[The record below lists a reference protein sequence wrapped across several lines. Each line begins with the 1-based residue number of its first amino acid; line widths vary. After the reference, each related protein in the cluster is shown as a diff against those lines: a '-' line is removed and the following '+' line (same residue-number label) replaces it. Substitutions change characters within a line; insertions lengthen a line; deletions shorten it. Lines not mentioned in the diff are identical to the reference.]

1 MRRFVLAMALAA
13 ISAAAPPVQSWA
25 ADAPASDQQIAQS
38 IADALS
44 GSGRLE
50 GYSIAVKY
58 KRGTARLE
66 GYVRNPEQMTSALD
80 IVSQLPEVS
89 DVVNELSIRH
99 DPAVT
104 RAAAGRAEVPVADR
118 GAAIDASFQPVE
130 EERSIYER
138 YDYEPVVEAQP
149 VAYPQPRGRQ
159 PTPRSRPVYQQQ
171 AQIYQQQAQN
181 GGELLPPPSGAPVPS
196 SYEYQ
201 YQTAAAPLPVETISA
216 QPIPGG
222 GFQGAPLP
230 AYVPGAG
237 GGIAPAVYDQPTLP
251 NYAWPSYAAYPNYA
265 AVSYPR
271 QYSPSAWPYIG
282 PFYPYPQVPLGWRKV
297 TLEWDDGWWYLD
309 FSDDRLHCCGH

>member
-13 ISAAAPPVQSWA
+13 VFAAAPPVQSWA
-25 ADAPASDQQIAQS
+25 ADAPASDQQIAQH
-38 IADALS
+38 IADALKDAEYTGQLS
-44 GSGRLE
+44 
-50 GYSIAVKY
+50 GYSIAVKF

-66 GYVRNPEQMTSALD
+66 GFVRNPEQMSAALD
-80 IVSQLPEVS
+80 IVNRMPEVTN
-89 DVVNELSIRH
+89 VVNELSIRH

-104 RAAAGRAEVPVADR
+104 RAAAGREEPVADR
-118 GAAIDASFQPVE
+118 GAAIDASFQTAE
-130 EERSIYER
+130 EEQSIYER

-159 PTPRSRPVYQQQ
+159 VARRSRPVYQQQ
-171 AQIYQQQAQN
+171 PQN
-181 GGELLPPPSGAPVPS
+181 QGELLPPPSGAPVHS
-196 SYEYQ
+196 SYQ
-201 YQTAAAPLPVETISA
+201 QQFQGGAAPLPVEAVSA
-216 QPIPGG
+216 QPIQRGG
-222 GFQGAPLP
+222 YQGAPLP

>member
-1 MRRFVLAMALAA
+1 MRRFVLALALAA
-13 ISAAAPPVQSWA
+13 VFAAAPPVQSWA

-66 GYVRNPEQMTSALD
+66 GYVRNPEQMSAALD
-80 IVSQLPEVS
+80 VVNQMPEVS
-89 DVVNELSIRH
+89 NVVNELSIQH

-104 RAAAGRAEVPVADR
+104 RAAAGQEPVADR
-118 GAAIDASFQPVE
+118 GAAIDATFQPAE
-130 EERSIYER
+130 EEQSIYER

-159 PTPRSRPVYQQQ
+159 VARRSRPVYQQQ
-171 AQIYQQQAQN
+171 PQN
-181 GGELLPPPSGAPVPS
+181 QGELLAPPSGAPVPS
-196 SYEYQ
+196 SYH
-201 YQTAAAPLPVETISA
+201 YQTAAAPLPVEAVSA

-222 GFQGAPLP
+222 GYQGAPLP